1 MTSSSDL
8 RSMIW
13 YLIVDSNRRAQS
25 IKYQFHSSTSSAHH
39 LYQNYVPES
48 PNSCYQ
54 LPFKV
59 RLKGNFKKV
68 DFLRVHES
76 KQFLLRRELRVWVV
90 VEEVRLLLALAAAL
104 VSLVYWAMIEGREQ
118 QKKLFLKKQ

>member
-1 MTSSSDL
+1 MLCIIDFFAYAINLSFLKKTLSVY
-8 RSMIW
+8 RNIG
-13 YLIVDSNRRAQS
+13 
-25 IKYQFHSSTSSAHH
+25 
-39 LYQNYVPES
+39 
-48 PNSCYQ
+48 YQ

>member
-8 RSMIW
+8 RS
-13 YLIVDSNRRAQS
+13 IVTKFIN
-25 IKYQFHSSTSSAHH
+25 IG
-39 LYQNYVPES
+39 
-48 PNSCYQ
+48 YQ